1 MKHNSVGKLYT
12 NIIMSQIFSQLF
24 AESFVRGVGK
34 TSGALITMF
43 VGWQMFKI
51 TNGHDDFL
59 SFLLGKRPEK
69 RSRSITLNSE
79 PAELDKV
86 DESSDSEHEEINLE
100 DMENEIKFK
109 SLFDKL

>member
-1 MKHNSVGKLYT
+1 
-12 NIIMSQIFSQLF
+12 MSNVLSQLF
-24 AESFVRGVGK
+24 VDSFVRGVGK

-69 RSRSITLNSE
+69 RRPLELRSE
-79 PAELDKV
+79 PAEDK
-86 DESSDSEHEEINLE
+86 DQESSEPDHEEINLE
-100 DMENEIKFK
+100 DMDNEKKFK
-109 SLFDKL
+109 SLFDKF